1 MKRNAIVMFVVILT
15 VTGML
20 VMSRR
25 MAHQSDAG
33 LTPDAVS
40 LPAEVK
46 GATAPDFQLVSLSDP
61 SGKLVKLSD
70 LRGKG
75 VLLNF
80 WATWCDP
87 CKIEMPWF
95 MEFQKKYGDQGL
107 QVIGVAQDDSGKDA
121 ITKFAKDMGVNYQ
134 VLQGKNAVGDA
145 YGVQGLPTTIYIGR
159 DGKIIDKVVGLVSK
173 SEIEDNIKLALATKD
188 NTKEA
193 AK

>member
-1 MKRNAIVMFVVILT
+1 MKRNTLVMFVVILT

-33 LTPDAVS
+33 LAPDAVS

-46 GATAPDFQLVSLSDP
+46 GAAAPDFQLVSLSDP

-107 QVIGVAQDDSGKDA
+107 QVLGVAQDDSGKDA

-173 SEIEDNIKLALATKD
+173 SEIEDNIKKALATND
-188 NTKEA
+188 TKEA
-193 AK
+193 KK